1 MGVLVLGSLLPS
13 VASAQTAD
21 EPPTEVKRQ
30 AYAGVG
36 VVDATWHVGASAGQY
51 ASKIYEGGDEPQH
64 NIDPYGHSTP
74 KNAPSYGIQSR
85 NSARALLIEGAN
97 GERVALVKNDLYIP
111 QDLLNTRAAQIL
123 EEYDLQAEAGICP
136 TEYPDCQP
144 TRIDHS
150 NLTIGVSHSHSSPY
164 YSSPSWGLALF
175 QDVFDIRFFEYLAE
189 RMALS
194 VIEAANN
201 MEPVRMGAAT
211 VFFDGTQKHS
221 FGPALADDGSP
232 AGYPHTENDKTISV
246 MRFDRL
252 TEDGPEP
259 LANFVT
265 LGEHPEFLEGNNL
278 ITGEYIAPMERMAD
292 SETGATTVFVQNNTG
307 SAEDDEDCRAHAC
320 SERAEFSH
328 REYAQAERGARL
340 MADAIKGAFDAIET
354 GSRDAAL
361 APLEVAPSD
370 SNIVPFSSDFPVMVN
385 DKQFAP
391 PYSHPYPSVSNC
403 RTHEAAAGNPGVPI
417 VGLPDCDRITDGNL
431 KTVTDQIPPPLNP
444 GATVQMLKEA
454 GVPIPDNYGAP
465 SYAGLQETFQVHLQA
480 IKVGDVLITVCPCEQ
495 WYDQSLNI
503 KTRADKVTG
512 NMYLGYDWGAQCEP
526 AGDGKWSCPDPRTP
540 ADKFGAAD
548 RKTLT
553 ISDESYR
560 RMRAQVN
567 NDAANWDSGFES
579 CTPQVANDGECPLR
593 AESEPT
599 KPDLIK
605 GNYTQSEF
613 TPPESGKGFPAE
625 LNAETGYDLVMPVGM
640 ANDYWGYIA
649 TYREYQRGD
658 HYRKALSGLGAHS
671 SDFLATRLVT
681 MGGALNGGT
690 DYPLNALDQAYMV
703 DGAHQYSRAGLIGH
717 IADAYVAAYEKA
729 QPADGDVDDDDE
741 APGDVRQEAKDIT
754 RFDAVQF
761 KWIGGGTFFDDPDV
775 RVERKVG
782 DGWEPFAD
790 MSGPLVVTA
799 DFPEAEELPEWR
811 AGAYEW
817 EWTATFEAFDSDIDT
832 AREVDAECP
841 EANDFGQ
848 WPMHCSQTPNGTYR
862 FVVDGEY
869 NPRVPSP
876 GCAEPQPE
884 NLNVRVTCPYAVA
897 SKPFEV
903 RPWEGITVS
912 DPGYSDG
919 NLSFQVGPR
928 RTKTFRSR
936 YPHARGG
943 TSKDFT
949 VGPID
954 YPDTWDTLPLPTVP
968 PSGDKTFPRL
978 ERTYIDCVEVKGIC
992 GDSPSTGED
1001 AELYCFS
1008 CTFRPWIDVGQV
1020 KTATVTIERAD
1031 GSTETA
1037 TATCDAQGA
1046 CSAPVA
1052 LYAGDTAYVA
1062 RAGIVDTF
1070 GEINGVPSAKAQG
1083 TGERPTPAETTPAAG
1098 ETTPAAGETTPA
1110 GGQTTPAGGG
1120 TPPQGGGGTPPG
1132 QDPSPGGG
1140 ESPTA
1145 RPTDPPPPPPRR
1157 ESRTEFTERTSESG
1171 QYSDHVVLEA
1181 RVTADGVPVVGSSVV
1196 FEMRMPDGVRTEEAT
1211 TDEQGLASQRVRLL
1225 HAPGPYVVTAR
1236 FEGNA
1241 TFTGS
1246 ADLTDLFVEREDRH
1260 LRLEVRRRYLAA
1272 RLADRDHRLETA
1284 VGYPVKFRVD
1294 GKRLRSDRTNARGV
1308 AKVWLPRRYRS
1319 GRHVFRAVAPGDEF
1333 YRRAWDRVR

>member
-1 MGVLVLGSLLPS
+1 M
-13 VASAQTAD
+13 
-21 EPPTEVKRQ
+21 
-30 AYAGVG
+30 
-36 VVDATWHVGASAGQY
+36 VDATWHVGASAGQY

-64 NIDPYGHSTP
+64 NMDPYGLSTP

-85 NSARALLIEGAN
+85 NSARALLIQGSN

-123 EEYDLQAEAGICP
+123 EEYDVQADAGICP
-136 TEYPDCQP
+136 AQYPDCAP
-144 TRIDHS
+144 TGIDHS

-189 RMALS
+189 RMALA

-221 FGPALADDGSP
+221 FGPAVADDGSP

-246 MRFDRL
+246 MRFDQL
-252 TEDGPEP
+252 TDRGPKP

-278 ITGEYIAPMERMAD
+278 ITGEYIAAMERMAD

-340 MADAIKGAFDAIET
+340 MADAIKAAFDAIET
-354 GSRDAAL
+354 GSRGAAF
-361 APLEVAPSD
+361 APLEIAPSD
-370 SNIVPFSSDFPVMVN
+370 SAIVEFSSDFPLMVN

-417 VGLPDCDRITDGNL
+417 VGLPDCDRITDGHL
-431 KTVTDQIPPPLNP
+431 KTITDQIPPPFNP

-465 SYAGLQETFQVHLQA
+465 SYTGLQETFQVHLQA
-480 IKVGDVLITVCPCEQ
+480 IRVGEVLITVCPCEQ

-503 KTRADKVTG
+503 KTRADKVAD
-512 NMYLGYDWGAQCEP
+512 NMFLGYDWGKQCTP
-526 AGDGKWSCPDPRTP
+526 AAEGQWICPNPRTP
-540 ADKFGAAD
+540 ADKFAEAD
-548 RKTLT
+548 RGTLT
-553 ISDESYR
+553 ISDETYR

-567 NDAANWDSGFES
+567 NDAANWDSGFEACS
-579 CTPQVANDGECPLR
+579 PQTTNDGECPLR

-599 KPDLIK
+599 DISLIK

-613 TPPESGKGFPAE
+613 TPPEWMGEPFPAE
-625 LNAETGYDLVMPVGM
+625 LNAQTGYDMVMPVGM

-658 HYRKALSGLGAHS
+658 HYRKALTGLGAHS

-681 MGGALNGGT
+681 MGGALKGGE

-703 DGAHQYSRAGLIGH
+703 DGQHQYARAELIGH

-729 QPADGDVDDDDE
+729 QPADGDVDDDAE
-741 APGDVRQEAKDIT
+741 GPGAVRQEPKDIT
-754 RFDAVQF
+754 RFDATQF
-761 KWIGGGTFFDDPDV
+761 KWIGGGTFFDDPNV
-775 RVERKVG
+775 RVERQVG
-782 DGWEPFAD
+782 GEWQPFAD

-799 DFPEAEELPEWR
+799 DFPEAEQLPEWR

-841 EANDFGQ
+841 DTNDFGQ
-848 WPMHCSQTPNGTYR
+848 WPKRCSQTPTGTYR

-876 GCAEPQPE
+876 DCAEPEPE
-884 NLNVRVTCPYAVA
+884 NLNVRLTCPYSVI
-897 SKPFEV
+897 SDPFEV
-903 RPWEGITVS
+903 GPWEGITVS
-912 DPGYSDG
+912 GPTYSEG
-919 NLSFQVGPR
+919 NLAFQVGPTQ
-928 RTKTFRSR
+928 TKTFWSR
-936 YPHARGG
+936 YPQGG
-943 TSKDFT
+943 TAKDFT

-954 YPDTWDTLPLPTVP
+954 YPDTWDTLPLPTGP

-992 GDSPSTGED
+992 GESPSTGDD

-1031 GSTETA
+1031 GTTETA
-1037 TATCDAQGA
+1037 PATCDARGA
-1046 CSAPVA
+1046 CSASVT
-1052 LYAGDTAYVA
+1052 LYVGDTAHVA

-1070 GEINGVPSAKAQG
+1070 GEINGEPSVKAEG
-1083 TGERPTPAETTPAAG
+1083 TSERPAPADPG
-1098 ETTPAAGETTPA
+1098 PS
-1110 GGQTTPAGGG
+1110 GGG
-1120 TPPQGGGGTPPG
+1120 
-1132 QDPSPGGG
+1132 SPGA
-1140 ESPTA
+1140 SPSA
-1145 RPTDPPPPPPRR
+1145 RPTDPPPPPVRR
-1157 ESRTEFTERTSESG
+1157 ETETRLTERSAESG
-1171 QYSDHVVLEA
+1171 QYSDQVRLEA
-1181 RVTADGVPVVGSSVV
+1181 RVTVDGLPLAGRRVV
-1196 FEMRMPDGVRTEEAT
+1196 FELRGPDGVRTDEAF
-1211 TDEQGLASQRVRLL
+1211 TDEQGIASKRVRLV
-1225 HAPGPYVVTAR
+1225 HGPAQYSVSAR
-1236 FEGNA
+1236 FEGDDA
-1241 TFTGS
+1241 FAAS
-1246 ADLTDLFVEREDRH
+1246 ADLSSLVVDREDTRLRLSAQRRH
-1260 LRLEVRRRYLAA
+1260 LTAHLS
-1272 RLADRDHRLETA
+1272 DRDDRRAALAE
-1284 VGYPVKFRVD
+1284 YPVRFFVD
-1294 GKRLRSDRTNARGV
+1294 GKRLRHDATNARGL
-1308 AKVWLPRRYRS
+1308 AKIGLPRRYRS
-1319 GRHVFRAVAPGDEF
+1319 GRHVFRAVFRGDG
-1333 YRRAWDRVR
+1333 YWHRSSDRLR